1 MKKILLCAILMCG
14 LHAGIRAQ
22 QITPFREGER
32 AVFLGNSITDG
43 GHYHSYVWLYYMT
56 RFPYMHLEV
65 FNAGIGGDT
74 AADMYKRLDDDVFNR
89 QPTTLLVTFGMN
101 DTGYFEYNGPDAAA
115 FGEKKYRECLENY
128 RKIEA
133 RLKTLKDVHIVL
145 IGSSPYDETAEIK
158 DNTPFKNKN
167 AVMKRV
173 VEFQRESARENG
185 WEFLDFNDPMV
196 EITLREQAADPGFTL
211 SGGDRIHP
219 ENDGHMVMAYLILKA
234 QGFAGKEVAAMEID
248 AAKGSV
254 LEARNCTIENLQRNR
269 RELSFDYLAE
279 ALPYPLDTL
288 PRGWGAK
295 RPQANAA
302 RLVPFVEEMNREM
315 LCVKGLK
322 GDYALYI
329 DEEKIGEWS
338 ARELA
343 EGINLATMDNTPQY
357 QQALQVM
364 FLNEYR
370 WEIERQF
377 RDFAWMEFGF
387 LQPRGLLYAD
397 NRKAVE
403 AIDAEKEKDGWVMG
417 HRGNYSQLMHE
428 AVRNARI
435 GEMKHLIEEIYK
447 INKPQVHRIS
457 LRQL

>member
-1 MKKILLCAILMCG
+1 
-14 LHAGIRAQ
+14 
-22 QITPFREGER
+22 
-32 AVFLGNSITDG
+32 
-43 GHYHSYVWLYYMT
+43 
-56 RFPYMHLEV
+56 
-65 FNAGIGGDT
+65 
-74 AADMYKRLDDDVFNR
+74 
-89 QPTTLLVTFGMN
+89 
-101 DTGYFEYNGPDAAA
+101 
-115 FGEKKYRECLENY
+115 
-128 RKIEA
+128 
-133 RLKTLKDVHIVL
+133 
-145 IGSSPYDETAEIK
+145 
-158 DNTPFKNKN
+158 
-167 AVMKRV
+167 
-173 VEFQRESARENG
+173 
-185 WEFLDFNDPMV
+185 
-196 EITLREQAADPGFTL
+196 
-211 SGGDRIHP
+211 
-219 ENDGHMVMAYLILKA
+219 
-234 QGFAGKEVAAMEID
+234 
-248 AAKGSV
+248 
-254 LEARNCTIENLQRNR
+254 
-269 RELSFDYLAE
+269 
-279 ALPYPLDTL
+279 
-288 PRGWGAK
+288 
-295 RPQANAA
+295 
-302 RLVPFVEEMNREM
+302 MNRET